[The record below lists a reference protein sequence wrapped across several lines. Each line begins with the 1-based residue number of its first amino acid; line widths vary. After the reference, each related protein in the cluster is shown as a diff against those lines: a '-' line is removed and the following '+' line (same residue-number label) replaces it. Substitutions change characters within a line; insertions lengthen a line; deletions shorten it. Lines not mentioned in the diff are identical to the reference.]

1 MVMMS
6 GIAMFTMVRSSSV
19 MKNPSE
25 TTSSTAHGFAWN
37 FLTACS
43 LLPGAVFRLVQAD
56 RPE

>member
-1 MVMMS
+1 MS
-6 GIAMFTMVRSSSV
+6 GMAIFTMVRSSRV

-43 LLPGAVFRLVQAD
+43 LCLFPLAPGGPT
-56 RPE
+56 RP